1 MTVEPLGSDRVV
13 GDMAQYISV
22 SAMVSGKL
30 VDLLNMSQKDINIW
44 DIAWG
49 LKHLNRFTGQTPVPW
64 SVLSHTGLCYMLLM
78 QEQGQKVN
86 PVDQLAVL
94 LHDATEA
101 YLGDVARPLKQ
112 TGMWDEYR
120 KVEDALQTTIFQRF
134 GIAAS
139 VTEETFALIKRYDNQ
154 ALAIEFDRFFPT
166 LRGSAY
172 APPYVYTQPNNP
184 VLADATPVQF
194 IEVVKYLA
202 INCSTQDVQT
212 LFAMP
217 DTLLPYVGPAA
228 QTAQQLRPLRQQ
240 AIPQVET
247 HITEADA
254 LPTEAVSFDP
264 RMDTGAIDNLRV

>member
-1 MTVEPLGSDRVV
+1 
-13 GDMAQYISV
+13 
-22 SAMVSGKL
+22 MVSGKL
-30 VDLLNMSQKDINIW
+30 VDLLHMRQGDLNIW

-64 SVLSHTGLCYMLLM
+64 SVLSHTGLCYMLLI
-78 QEQGQKVN
+78 QEQGQAVN

-101 YLGDVARPLKQ
+101 YLGDVARPLKH
-112 TGMWDEYR
+112 TSMWDDYR
-120 KVEDALQTTIFQRF
+120 QVEDALQTTIFQRF
-134 GIAAS
+134 GIANA

-166 LRGSAY
+166 LRGHAY

-184 VLADATPVQF
+184 TLVDAMPQQF
-194 IEVVKYLA
+194 IEIAKYLA
-202 INCSTQDVQT
+202 INCGTQDVQT

-228 QTAQQLRPLRQQ
+228 QAAQQLRPVRQQ

-247 HITEADA
+247 RITEADA
-254 LPTEAVSFDP
+254 APTEAVSFDP
-264 RMDTGAIDNLRV
+264 RMDSSGIDNLRV

>member
-1 MTVEPLGSDRVV
+1 MIAEQQALEVREDNMT
-13 GDMAQYISV
+13 QHTSV

-30 VDLLNMSQKDINIW
+30 VDLLHIKQTDINIW

-112 TGMWDEYR
+112 TGLWDEYR
-120 KVEDALQTTIFQRF
+120 QVEDSLQTTIFQRF
-134 GIAAS
+134 GIANA
-139 VTEETFALIKRYDNQ
+139 VTEETFALVKRYDNQ
-154 ALAIEFDRFFPT
+154 ALAIEFETFFPT
-166 LRGSAY
+166 LRGHAY
-172 APPYVYTQPNNP
+172 APPYVYTQPSNTAL
-184 VLADATPVQF
+184 VAATPQQF
-194 IEVVKYLA
+194 IEIVKYLA
-202 INCSTQDVQT
+202 INCATQDVQS

-217 DTLLPYVGPAA
+217 DTLQAYVGAAA
-228 QTAQQLRPLRQQ
+228 QTAQQLRPFRQQ

-247 HITEADA
+247 RITEADA
-254 LPTEAVSFDP
+254 LPTEAVSFEP
-264 RMDTGAIDNLRV
+264 RLDSSGIDNLRV